1 VVLVVFFFALLSLSN
16 SEGKEERNEMT

>member
-1 VVLVVFFFALLSLSN
+1 LLVVFFFALLSLSN